1 MEHRSISLPGSRFHQ
16 PAMDVRYD
24 IDKENKI
31 IIGVVSGALDR
42 DVLMNLLAQL
52 RIISSNNRGC
62 NLLFDL
68 RATSLE
74 SSQMD
79 MYRVIDVVSA
89 ILEIKDHLGEKIAH
103 VVPENKDRVVHAED
117 IGSVAKIRGLNYR
130 VFTDLVRARKWLIQ

>member
-1 MEHRSISLPGSRFHQ
+1 
-16 PAMDVRYD
+16 MDVRYD

-31 IIGVVSGALDR
+31 IIGIVSGSLDR
-42 DVLMNLLAQL
+42 GILMNLLAQL

-103 VVPENKDRVVHAED
+103 VVPEQEDRVVHAED
-117 IGSVAKIRGLNYR
+117 NGSVAKIRGLNYR
-130 VFTDLVRARKWLIQ
+130 VFTDLARARKWLIQ

>member
-1 MEHRSISLPGSRFHQ
+1 
-16 PAMDVRYD
+16 MDVRYD
-24 IDKENKI
+24 IDKENRI
-31 IIGVVSGALDR
+31 IIGIVSGSLDR
-42 DVLMNLLAQL
+42 DILMNLLAQL

-103 VVPENKDRVVHAED
+103 VVPEQEDRVVHAED